1 MQVSQQFS
9 LPLYNYIRALISR
22 GQGSDVGG
30 PADTQRV
37 ILRLQWALML
47 SGAIVMV
54 ALVANS
60 AHTGLTDGGLQ
71 ILTTIVVLLTSHL
84 ILTQSRQLGKE
95 NQRLNTLL
103 QIDPLTHIMN
113 RRAALEAAQ
122 REIERSRRTH
132 SALAFIVIDIDRFKR
147 INDEHGHPVGDLI
160 LEEFADLSAS
170 CLRSI
175 DTFARTG
182 GEEFLVILP
191 DSNYSDATSAIERMR
206 KKLEDHVFSI
216 NKEYKLGI
224 SISAGITICNP
235 SGEINDSK
243 SLVYHYLEQADKAMY
258 IAKRAGGNQIRVSVS
273 PSLSSLISPN

>member
-22 GQGSDVGG
+22 GQGSDAGG

-37 ILRLQWALML
+37 ILRLQWTLML
-47 SGAIVMV
+47 SGAIVMA
-54 ALVANS
+54 ALVANI
-60 AHTGLTDGGLQ
+60 ARTGLTDGGLQ
-71 ILTTIVVLLTSHL
+71 IVTTILVLLTSHL
-84 ILTQSRQLGKE
+84 ILTQSRQLGRE

-147 INDEHGHPVGDLI
+147 INDEYGHPVGDLI
-160 LEEFADLSAS
+160 LEGFADLSAS

-191 DSNYSDATSAIERMR
+191 DSNHSDATSAIERMR

-216 NKEYKLGI
+216 SKEYKLGI

-235 SGEINDSK
+235 SGEINGSK

-273 PSLSSLISPN
+273 PSLSSLIRPN

>member
-22 GQGSDVGG
+22 GQGSDAGG

-37 ILRLQWALML
+37 ILRLQWTLML
-47 SGAIVMV
+47 SGAIVMA
-54 ALVANS
+54 ALVANI
-60 AHTGLTDGGLQ
+60 ARTGLTDGGLQ
-71 ILTTIVVLLTSHL
+71 IVTTILVLLTSHL
-84 ILTQSRQLGKE
+84 ILTQSRQLGRE

-147 INDEHGHPVGDLI
+147 INDEYGHPVGDLI
-160 LEEFADLSAS
+160 LEGFADLSAS

-191 DSNYSDATSAIERMR
+191 DSNHSDATSAIERMR

-216 NKEYKLGI
+216 SKEYKLGI

-273 PSLSSLISPN
+273 PSLSSSIRPS

>member
-1 MQVSQQFS
+1 
-9 LPLYNYIRALISR
+9 
-22 GQGSDVGG
+22 VGG

-60 AHTGLTDGGLQ
+60 ARTGLTDGGLQ
-71 ILTTIVVLLTSHL
+71 ILTTILVLLTSHL

-103 QIDPLTHIMN
+103 QIDPLTRIMN

-132 SALAFIVIDIDRFKR
+132 STLAFIVIDIDRFKR
-147 INDEHGHPVGDLI
+147 INDEHGHPAGDLI

-191 DSNYSDATSAIERMR
+191 DSNYCDATSAIERMR
-206 KKLEDHVFSI
+206 KKLEDHAFSI
-216 NKEYKLGI
+216 SKEYKLGI
-224 SISAGITICNP
+224 SISAGINICNP

-273 PSLSSLISPN
+273 PSLSSLIRPN

>member
-22 GQGSDVGG
+22 GQGRDVGG

-191 DSNYSDATSAIERMR
+191 DSNHSDATSAIERMR
-206 KKLEDHVFSI
+206 KKLEDHAFNVS
-216 NKEYKLGI
+216 KEYTLGI

-273 PSLSSLISPN
+273 PSLSSLIRPN

>member
-1 MQVSQQFS
+1 MQVSQQSS
-9 LPLYNYIRALISR
+9 LPFYHYLRALISR
-22 GQGSDVGG
+22 AQGSDGEG
-30 PADTQRV
+30 PTDRQRV
-37 ILRLQWALML
+37 MLRLQWALKL

-60 AHTGLTDGGLQ
+60 ARAGLTDGGLQ
-71 ILTTIVVLLTSHL
+71 ILTTVLVLLTSHL
-84 ILTQSRQLGKE
+84 ILTQSKQLGKE

-113 RRAALEAAQ
+113 RGAALEAAQ

-132 SALAFIVIDIDRFKR
+132 SALAFIIIDIDRFKH
-147 INDEHGHPVGDLI
+147 INDEYGHSAGDLV
-160 LEEFADLSAS
+160 LEAFADLNAS

-175 DTFARTG
+175 DTFARIG

-216 NKEYKLGI
+216 SKEYKLGI

-243 SLVYHYLEQADKAMY
+243 SLVYQYLEQADKAMY
-258 IAKRAGGNQIRVSVS
+258 IAKRAGGNQIRVSAS
-273 PSLSSLISPN
+273 PSLSPSLSP